1 MWIGQYIVPAVQYG
15 NYDETLVHIAV
26 VYITVHNLQ
35 NPIINLSY
43 FTWLYLLDLINTILM
58 KLCGLNFI
66 MQFNKPIRRSRLC
79 NIVNKVSHI
88 YKKSQQM
95 LFFKTFR
102 LCIVY

>member
-1 MWIGQYIVPAVQYG
+1 
-15 NYDETLVHIAV
+15 
-26 VYITVHNLQ
+26 
-35 NPIINLSY
+35 
-43 FTWLYLLDLINTILM
+43 M

-95 LFFKTFR
+95 LKTFR
-102 LCIVY
+102 CASCLFMHFIYSQHSKVSHTLKLHYFRVKIALYVIHYLYT